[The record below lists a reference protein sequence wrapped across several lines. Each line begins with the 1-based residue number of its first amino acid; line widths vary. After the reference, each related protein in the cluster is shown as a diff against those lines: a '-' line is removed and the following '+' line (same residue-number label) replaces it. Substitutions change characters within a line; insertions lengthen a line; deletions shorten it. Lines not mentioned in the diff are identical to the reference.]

1 MTHDEYEK
9 KRVAL
14 LTHYIHVAMSVGAD
28 EAKAVSLAKQ
38 LAGALDRLVLE
49 IDPFEAKP
57 AGARATGGKADRR

>member
-1 MTHDEYEK
+1 MTHGEYEK

-57 AGARATGGKADRR
+57 GVRGPGAPAEIR